1 MVRLIAVLAFCL
13 LALGASPT
21 HCLRTQG
28 WRYQDLGRGK
38 RASAAQHEG
47 GQQLRR
53 LFPGLHAIGEGYASI
68 CCVAI
73 SPDGKTAA
81 TSNFDNKIMLWDVA
95 SSASFGSLDHA
106 DWLQTV
112 VFSPD
117 GSMLAS
123 GSNDDTVKL
132 WDMGGAEAAARSS

>member
-1 MVRLIAVLAFCL
+1 
-13 LALGASPT
+13 
-21 HCLRTQG
+21 
-28 WRYQDLGRGK
+28 
-38 RASAAQHEG
+38 
-47 GQQLRR
+47 
-53 LFPGLHAIGEGYASI
+53 
-68 CCVAI
+68 
-73 SPDGKTAA
+73 
-81 TSNFDNKIMLWDVA
+81 MLWDVA